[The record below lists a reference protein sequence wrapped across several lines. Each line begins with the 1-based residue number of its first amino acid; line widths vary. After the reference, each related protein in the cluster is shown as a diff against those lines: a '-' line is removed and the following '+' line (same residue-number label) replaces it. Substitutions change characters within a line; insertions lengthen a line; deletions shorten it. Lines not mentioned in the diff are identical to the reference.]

1 MLRKTFHSRRAFTF
15 IELLLYIAIAMFI
28 ILPLM
33 SMTISMMSVRLN
45 SQRDREV
52 NENMR
57 FVMSAMSKEIHD
69 AESLN
74 AVTAT
79 SLTLNKD
86 TEVGGTVNF
95 ATDTKIVNGQT
106 ITTLEKDGVQITS
119 DLVDVTSFTFTD
131 LTRATE
137 QENIQIEITLSS
149 LDGSSTLS
157 VRTAVSLRE

>member
-1 MLRKTFHSRRAFTF
+1 MQKKFHNVPAFTF
-15 IELLLYIAIAMFI
+15 IELILYVAIAMFI
-28 ILPLM
+28 IIPM
-33 SMTISMMSVRLN
+33 ISMTVSIMNVRLN

-57 FVMSAMSKEIHD
+57 FVMNALSKEIHD

-74 AVTAT
+74 AVSST

-95 ATDTKIVNGQT
+95 ATDTKTVNGQT

-119 DLVDVTSFTFTD
+119 DLVDVSSFSFTN
-131 LTRATE
+131 LTRADE
-137 QENIQIEITLSS
+137 QENIQISITIQS
-149 LDGSSTLS
+149 LDASTSLS